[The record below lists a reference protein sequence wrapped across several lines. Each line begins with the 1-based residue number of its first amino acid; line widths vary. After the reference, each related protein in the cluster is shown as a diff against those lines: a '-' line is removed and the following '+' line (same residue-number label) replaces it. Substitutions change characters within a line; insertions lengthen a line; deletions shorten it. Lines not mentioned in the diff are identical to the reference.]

1 MAGPPRSRDGAGTT
15 EIMGRWKRPF
25 GAGPEQAEGSVR
37 LRGHEAP
44 TSPSPAS
51 AAQTLLLG
59 SGPHPNEASPSHSYG
74 EGDDQGQ
81 VHGCSVPRGQRK
93 ALRGGLARPDGAR
106 GGRPGRDPEPRVRA
120 DLLATANGSGDG
132 SGGLAERVWEIR
144 GLQRSGGPRTDA
156 HQRRAAEQPA
166 DGDSSSGGRPASGP
180 SPCAFEC
187 DDHAADTRLHRGQ
200 TRGLAATE
208 AGLASA
214 AAGRFARRRRPSTLN
229 QGPDQEFGS
238 AMEVPCILTPAVVVT
253 RLHVFAGSQRTASR
267 EV

>member
-15 EIMGRWKRPF
+15 EIVGRWKRPF

-106 GGRPGRDPEPRVRA
+106 GGRPGRDLEPRVRA
-120 DLLATANGSGDG
+120 DLLAMAPAPAMGREAWQSRFGR
-132 SGGLAERVWEIR
+132 SEACR
-144 GLQRSGGPRTDA
+144 GLEGLVPMPPRGGQLSNRPTATRP
-156 HQRRAAEQPA
+156 AEAGQPLGRHRVPSNA
-166 DGDSSSGGRPASGP
+166 MTMRQTRDSTEARQGASLPPRPASPLPQLDALPVGLGP
-180 SPCAFEC
+180 
-187 DDHAADTRLHRGQ
+187 
-200 TRGLAATE
+200 
-208 AGLASA
+208 
-214 AAGRFARRRRPSTLN
+214 RR
-229 QGPDQEFGS
+229 
-238 AMEVPCILTPAVVVT
+238 
-253 RLHVFAGSQRTASR
+253 
-267 EV
+267 